1 MSAGRSI
8 AVKNFN
14 ENSSILVM
22 LGLYAL
28 LIKADLNTLTIMVIF
43 GIFVAGSMLGVIFRH
58 HHNQSIED
66 SLHLIGEDKRH

>member
-8 AVKNFN
+8 AVQNFN

-28 LIKADLNTLTIMVIF
+28 LIKADLNTRRLWLFSVF
-43 GIFVAGSMLGVIFRH
+43 LWPVRC
-58 HHNQSIED
+58 
-66 SLHLIGEDKRH
+66 